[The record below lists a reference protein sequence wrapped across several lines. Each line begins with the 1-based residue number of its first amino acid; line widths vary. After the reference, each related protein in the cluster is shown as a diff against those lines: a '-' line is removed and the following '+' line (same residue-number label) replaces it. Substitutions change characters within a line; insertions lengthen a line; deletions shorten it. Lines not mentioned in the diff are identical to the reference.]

1 MKGAVG
7 DMNKHYSDGHRR
19 IRQITA
25 VIALALILVGICM
38 PASVI
43 AGDRKIKGEW
53 ILPKHYPEGF
63 DGYGHI
69 NRIATEEVVID
80 DALMR
85 LSPSVNYATPENVV
99 ALMGDFAEGD
109 LVGYVTNS
117 QKQVVS
123 LWLIKKAGR

>member
-1 MKGAVG
+1 MYT
-7 DMNKHYSDGHRR
+7 HYGGHRS

-38 PASVI
+38 PANVS

-53 ILPKHYPEGF
+53 ILPKHYPAGF
-63 DGYGHI
+63 DGYGNI
-69 NRIATEEVVID
+69 NRIATDEVVID
-80 DALMR
+80 DSLMR

-109 LVGYVTNS
+109 LVGYLTNS
-117 QKQVVS
+117 KKEVVS
-123 LWLIKKAGR
+123 LWMIKKAGR